1 MVSRCHCNGADSIEW
16 GFLVTEEPD
25 EIRLTLRM
33 PKKLRDQLT
42 SLAADNGRS
51 LNAEMVHRLEQAVAS
66 ADTVML
72 LEEQLGEL
80 WRKFEELE
88 RRVWEHDE
96 MLRPGR
102 YDRD

>member
-1 MVSRCHCNGADSIEW
+1 M
-16 GFLVTEEPD
+16 TD
-25 EIRLTLRM
+25 EDDEVRLTLRL
-33 PKKLRDQLT
+33 PKKLRNQMM
-42 SLAADNGRS
+42 SLAIDNGRS
-51 LNAEMVHRLEQAVAS
+51 LNAEMVHRLEQAVANS
-66 ADTVML
+66 DSVAQ

-80 WRKFEELE
+80 WRKFEDIE